1 MRWPSPPLPPVTS
14 ATAPFSSI
22 SLSSTQMDRR
32 GGPIGGAAGQTVA
45 GYLAVVID
53 WLRLLG
59 ECGTV
64 VETVGVDGHGGARR
78 ALADRADINAA
89 PLADQEFRGAG
100 AKTVALD
107 QRRVAGA
114 DLDRAVRIAGG
125 ARVVG
130 ATEGA
135 TASAQPGL
143 GRRLRQ
149 SQADPKIAAVTAA
162 PILAHLE
169 ASPREAIT
177 PVSAKAASSAA
188 VKPASASTSAWCS
201 PMRGG

>member
-32 GGPIGGAAGQTVA
+32 GGPIGGASGQTVA
-45 GYLAVVID
+45 GPFGVMVD
-53 WLRLLG
+53 RNGVLR

-64 VETVGVDGHGGARR
+64 VETVGVNHRAGDRR
-78 ALADRADINAA
+78 ALADRADIDAA
-89 PLADQEFRGAG
+89 PLADQELRGAG

-114 DLDRAVRIAGG
+114 DLDRTVRIAGG
-125 ARVVG
+125 AGVVG
-130 ATEGA
+130 AAER
-135 TASAQPGL
+135 TAAGAQPGL
-143 GRRLRQ
+143 GWRLRQ
-149 SQADPKIAAVTAA
+149 SQADPKISAVTAA
-162 PILAHLE
+162 PVFAHLE

-177 PVSAKAASSAA
+177 PVSAKAASSTA
-188 VKPASASTSAWCS
+188 VKPASASTSALCS